1 MFARGSVMEMAMSAC
16 STACWKTRGRMSGA
30 LFSFILLFCTIHATP
45 GGQGR
50 RAEREGIL
58 SPLPHRVGLAT
69 DSPCAGRV
77 RPESGKPHSGA
88 PRAAGPVSPAV
99 VARNLPRREQGAR
112 VMTEYLVLIITTALV
127 NNVVLVKFLGL
138 CPFMGVSKRLDSAL
152 GMGLATGFVIVLA
165 AAVSWILET
174 WLLAPLGLSYLRIM
188 TFILVIAATVQ
199 FVELVV
205 RKLAPDLYQ
214 MLGIYLPL
222 ITTNCAV
229 LGLPLINVQ
238 EGHSFVK
245 TVVYDFGASVGF
257 TLALVMF
264 ADLRERLALAKVP
277 NAFTGAPIAFVL
289 AS

>member
-1 MFARGSVMEMAMSAC
+1 MSEY
-16 STACWKTRGRMSGA
+16 
-30 LFSFILLFCTIHATP
+30 FFLLI
-45 GGQGR
+45 
-50 RAEREGIL
+50 
-58 SPLPHRVGLAT
+58 S
-69 DSPCAGRV
+69 
-77 RPESGKPHSGA
+77 
-88 PRAAGPVSPAV
+88 
-99 VARNLPRREQGAR
+99 
-112 VMTEYLVLIITTALV
+112 TALV
-127 NNVVLVKFLGL
+127 NNVVLAKFLGL

-165 AAVSWILET
+165 AAVSWLLEHL
-174 WLLAPLGLSYLRIM
+174 LLAPLGLTFLRIM

-205 RKLAPDLYQ
+205 RKMAPDLYQ

-245 TVVYDFGASVGF
+245 TLFYDFGSSIGF

-264 ADLRERLALAKVP
+264 AGLRERLALARVP
-277 NAFTGAPIAFVL
+277 ATFAGAPVAFVL
-289 AS
+289 ASLMSLAFMGFSGLNFK